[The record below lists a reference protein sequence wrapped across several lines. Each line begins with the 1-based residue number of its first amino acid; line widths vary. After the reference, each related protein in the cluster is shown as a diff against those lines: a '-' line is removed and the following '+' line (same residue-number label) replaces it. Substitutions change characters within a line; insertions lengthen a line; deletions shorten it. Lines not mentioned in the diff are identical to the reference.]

1 MGHSLRAFPYCA
13 WTEEYPYLLHHV
25 YKEQV
30 VELSPIMRG
39 KITAN
44 GSYTTSEQWDFL
56 LWEFLFEC
64 GLRIYYKTS
73 VNTEM
78 WYFLYKILLSTK
90 FLIQRDH

>member
-1 MGHSLRAFPYCA
+1 M
-13 WTEEYPYLLHHV
+13 